1 MMTFFLACAIGASVS
16 TSASIIPHHSC
27 QAGAA
32 VIAVEDNP
40 IKRGEEIGNSQR
52 VLLDS
57 ILANPEAYAGKTVI
71 IEGNIDAV
79 CPKKGCWM
87 EITSGKGKKKGE
99 KAGKGIRVTF
109 KDYGF
114 FVPTTSKGMR
124 VKAEGEVLVN
134 TLSKEDVEHYLAE
147 GATIEARPDGTALE
161 VTFVAKGV
169 ELRKK

>member
-1 MMTFFLACAIGASVS
+1 MMILLLACAIGASVS
-16 TSASIIPHHSC
+16 ASGSVVEMPSN
-27 QAGAA
+27 QPRAA
-32 VIAVEDNP
+32 VVALGDNP
-40 IKRGEEIGNSQR
+40 VKRGEAIGESPS

-71 IEGNIDAV
+71 VEGNIDAV

-87 EITSGKGKKKGE
+87 EITAGKKKGE
-99 KAGKGIRVTF
+99 KAAKGIRVTF

-114 FVPTTSKGMR
+114 FVPITSQGMR
-124 VKAEGEVLVN
+124 VKAEGEVMVN
-134 TLSKEDVEHYLAE
+134 TLSKEDVEHYVAE